1 MLATIISG
9 IRRSRWSCHWLSKSP
24 GSSPLRRR
32 AAKQPWKPDTDFH
45 KPPPTA
51 RTSSGGFRQCCHRA
65 RKKLRKVAIRSN
77 PLATQLSWSATATQ
91 TTSCGTRLSTSAKRC
106 VHWISCRLLAL
117 YMYRYPHPLTQ
128 IHVISCHVVNKMIIS
143 GHICYQLLLKTR
155 HSCVRRQP

>member
-77 PLATQLSWSATATQ
+77 PLATELSWSATQ
-91 TTSCGTRLSTSAKRC
+91 TTSCGTQLSTSTKRC
-106 VHWISCRLLAL
+106 GQWISCRLKAL
-117 YMYRYPHPLTQ
+117 CTAHPLTQ
-128 IHVISCHVVNKMIIS
+128 IHVISCRVVN
-143 GHICYQLLLKTR
+143 
-155 HSCVRRQP
+155 